1 MKRTPSTPHNVVTID
16 PAQSTRCVFGL
27 RDRPRFMPC
36 ALGRDLQLAQ
46 MDAPD
51 LLPAGSMTATEYQDG
66 PRIIMESNVRRGAS
80 VCITA
85 ENWDREHA
93 A

>member
-1 MKRTPSTPHNVVTID
+1 M
-16 PAQSTRCVFGL
+16 FGL

-51 LLPAGSMTATEYQDG
+51 LLPAGSMTATEYADG
-66 PRIIMESNVRRGAS
+66 PRLLMESNVRRGAS

-85 ENWDREHA
+85 SNWDREHA

>member
-16 PAQSTRCVFGL
+16 LAQSTRCVFGL

-51 LLPAGSMTATEYQDG
+51 LLPAGSMTATEYADG
-66 PRIIMESNVRRGAS
+66 PRLLMESNVRRGAS

-85 ENWDREHA
+85 SNWDREHA

>member
-51 LLPAGSMTATEYQDG
+51 LLPAGSMTGVTYPGG
-66 PRIIMESNVRRGAS
+66 PLLVMESNIKRGAES
-80 VCITA
+80 CITA
-85 ENWDREHA
+85 SNWECA